1 MRRAGSGSRP
11 SARRCS
17 TPSWRTSQRD
27 LGSYGLN
34 HGSESRLTVIHL
46 QDLQEK
52 VGIPRSGFPSGFDAS
67 LGFVGAQET
76 EDEAA
81 DDGHVLG
88 AVAGAIA
95 GEVVLEFDV
104 EQPVHAFHPPQ
115 CPRAPAASRSMSSG
129 AEEM

>member
-1 MRRAGSGSRP
+1 MGSPVTAQRTNAPGRRIRKSPSRNSTLASPASTGRRSNLFMASVPFSSLVLCHGRRGKGKRHIGSV
-11 SARRCS
+11 AHVAH
-17 TPSWRTSQRD
+17 
-27 LGSYGLN
+27 

-95 GEVVLEFDV
+95 
-104 EQPVHAFHPPQ
+104 
-115 CPRAPAASRSMSSG
+115 
-129 AEEM
+129 